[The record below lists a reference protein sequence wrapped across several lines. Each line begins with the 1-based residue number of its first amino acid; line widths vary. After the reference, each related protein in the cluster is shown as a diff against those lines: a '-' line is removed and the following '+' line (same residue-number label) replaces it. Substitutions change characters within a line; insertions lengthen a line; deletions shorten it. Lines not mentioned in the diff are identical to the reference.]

1 VSELAATIQST
12 GRFISRHRGLIL
24 PVGAASLIFVIL
36 VPIPPVLIDIFL
48 VMNIALAA
56 IILLTTIH
64 VRSPLEFNVFPSLL
78 LGATLFR
85 LVLNVATTR
94 LILTA
99 GADGAAPDSA
109 AQAAGGVIYA
119 FSSFVTSGSLA
130 VGVILFVILVVIQFV
145 VVTKGAARISEVAA
159 RFVLDAMPGKQMAI
173 DSDLNAGL
181 IEKEEARS
189 RREEI
194 SNRADFYGAMDGASK
209 FIRGD
214 ALAAMIITAVNVL
227 GGFYVGMLQYGWGA
241 AETADVFTRLTVGD
255 GLVTQIPAFLISISA
270 ALLVSRNTARTN
282 LGEEIVTQLTA
293 RPVVLG
299 ITAVFLAM
307 LTLTALPKVPLLIL
321 GIGCAGLA
329 WTLSRKQRSEQDA
342 SDAQNAAVG
351 GACEHSADIAVAD
364 LVSVDPLRIEIGYAL
379 VRLLDDSSHSDLLGQ
394 ISDLRRRIGL
404 ELGLL
409 VPSVAI
415 RDNMRLGAHNYA
427 MQIRGVTVAQGRIY
441 PAQMLAVVE
450 ESASGKLVGRETV
463 DPVSGRQAVWITQPQ
478 QAKAQQMGYT
488 VLAPEDVLM
497 NHLAEVI
504 GENAPKLLSRRH
516 VTEMMQAIAE
526 RDQGLVDE
534 ARDKLEPYVI
544 HKVLGGLLSEQVSI
558 RDLES
563 ILESLC
569 QHAASTT
576 CPELLGEYVRADLG
590 MSLSRQHC
598 QQDGKLWCVSLG
610 AQAENALQEHVTRGP
625 NGIAMTA
632 GPELTKTIS
641 HAVSGALGRLR
652 QAGKRPVVLC
662 GPDVRLHLKQM
673 LRTCDPDA
681 AVLGYNEIESVEVQS
696 LEHVG
701 IDI

>member
-1 VSELAATIQST
+1 MSELST
-12 GRFISRHRGLIL
+12 TLQGLSRFISRHRGLIL
-24 PVGAASLIFVIL
+24 PVSAAALIFVIL
-36 VPIPPVLIDIFL
+36 VPIPPLLIDILL
-48 VMNIALAA
+48 VMSIALAA
-56 IILLTTIH
+56 VILLTTIH

-99 GADGAAPDSA
+99 GSEGAGPDGA
-109 AQAAGGVIYA
+109 AQAAGGMIYA

-173 DSDLNAGL
+173 DSDLKAAL
-181 IEKEEARS
+181 IDKDEARW
-189 RREEI
+189 RRDDL

-227 GGFYVGMLQYGWGA
+227 GGFYVGMVQYGWAA
-241 AETADVFTRLTVGD
+241 AETADVFTRLTIGD

-299 ITAVFLAM
+299 ITAVFLGA
-307 LTLTALPKVPLLIL
+307 LTLTALPKTPLIIL
-321 GIGCAGLA
+321 GLGCASLA
-329 WTLSRKQRSEQDA
+329 WILSRKEQGDRDA
-342 SDAQNAAVG
+342 EGPDTSQAEATIADPG
-351 GACEHSADIAVAD
+351 DIAVAD
-364 LVSVDPLRIEIGYAL
+364 LVSIDPLRIEIGYAL
-379 VRLLDDSSHSDLLGQ
+379 VRLMDDTSQNDLLGR
-394 ISDLRRRIGL
+394 ISVLRREIGM

-409 VPSVAI
+409 VPPIVV
-415 RDNMRLGAHNYA
+415 RDNMRLGAHSYA
-427 MQIRGVTVAQGRIY
+427 MIIRGVTAATGKLY
-441 PAQMLAVVE
+441 PAQLLATAKGE
-450 ESASGKLVGRETV
+450 TSGSLVGREAV
-463 DPVSGRQAVWITQPQ
+463 DPVTGCDGVWITEPQ
-478 QAKAQQMGYT
+478 HDRAQQMGYT
-488 VLAPEDVLM
+488 VAAPVNVLM
-497 NHLAEVI
+497 NHLAQVI
-504 GENAPKLLSRRH
+504 GANASRLLSRRH
-516 VTEMMQAIAE
+516 VTEMLQAVAQ

-534 ARDKLEPYVI
+534 ATEKLPAYVI
-544 HKVLGGLLSEQVSI
+544 HKVLSGLLAERVSI

-569 QHAASTT
+569 EHASATT
-576 CPELLGEYVRADLG
+576 CPELLVEQVRADLG
-590 MSLSRQHC
+590 MSLSRQYC
-598 QQDGKLWCVSLG
+598 AQDGKLWCVSL
-610 AQAENALQEHVTRGP
+610 AAHTETALQAHVSRGP
-625 NGIAMTA
+625 DGISMTA
-632 GPELTKTIS
+632 GPELTARIS
-641 HAVSGALGRLR
+641 TAVSNALGRLR
-652 QAGKRPVVLC
+652 SSGRRAVVLC
-662 GPDVRLHLKQM
+662 GPDVRMHLKQI
-673 LRTCDPDA
+673 LKTSDPDA

-701 IDI
+701 IDQ

>member
-1 VSELAATIQST
+1 MSELAGTFHTA
-12 GRFISRHRGLIL
+12 GRFINRHRGLIL

-36 VPIPPVLIDIFL
+36 VPIPPLLIDIL
-48 VMNIALAA
+48 LATNIALAA
-56 IILLTTIH
+56 VILLTTIH

-99 GADGAAPDSA
+99 GDGGAGPVGAT
-109 AQAAGGVIYA
+109 QAAGGVIYA

-173 DSDLNAGL
+173 DSDLKGGL
-181 IEKEEARS
+181 IDKDEARS
-189 RREEI
+189 RREEV

-214 ALAAMIITAVNVL
+214 ALAAMIITVVNVL
-227 GGFYVGMLQYGWGA
+227 GGFYVGMVQYGWELS
-241 AETADVFTRLTVGD
+241 ETADAFTRLTIGD

-282 LGEEIVTQLTA
+282 LGEEVVAQLTA

-299 ITAVFLAM
+299 ITAVFLLA
-307 LTLTALPKVPLLIL
+307 LTLTALPKMPLVIL
-321 GIGCAGLA
+321 GVGCAGLA
-329 WTLSRKQRSEQDA
+329 WMLSRRVRGGQDA
-342 SDAQNAAVG
+342 SASEITAG
-351 GACEHSADIAVAD
+351 GASGDNSSDVAVAD

-379 VRLLDDSSHSDLLGQ
+379 VRLLDDSSQDDLLKQ
-394 ISDLRRRIGL
+394 IAALRRRIGM

-409 VPSVAI
+409 VPSVVV

-427 MQIRGVTVAQGRIY
+427 MQIRGVTVARGRIY
-441 PAQMLAVVE
+441 PAQLLAVAE
-450 ESASGKLVGRETV
+450 GTISGKLVGRETE
-463 DPVSGRQAVWITQPQ
+463 DPATGRHAIWITEPQ
-478 QAKAQQMGYT
+478 QERARKMGYT
-488 VLAPEDVLM
+488 VVAPATVLM

-504 GENAPKLLSRRH
+504 GDNAPKLLSRRQ
-516 VTEMMQAIAE
+516 VTEMLQAVGT

-534 ARDKLEPYVI
+534 VTGKLSAHVI
-544 HKVLGGLLSEQVSI
+544 QKVLSNLLSERVSI

-569 QHAASTT
+569 ERAPGTT
-576 CPELLGEYVRADLG
+576 CGELLTEYVRADLG
-590 MSLSRQHC
+590 MSLS
-598 QQDGKLWCVSLG
+598 QQYCARDGKLWCVSLASG
-610 AQAENALQEHVTRGP
+610 TESVLQEHVTRGP
-625 NGIAMTA
+625 EGIVMTA
-632 GPELTKTIS
+632 GPELTARIS
-641 HAVSGALGRLR
+641 SAVSDALGRLR
-652 QAGKRPVVLC
+652 KSGRRPVVLC

-673 LRTCDPDA
+673 LRTSDPDA
-681 AVLGYNEIESVEVQS
+681 AVLGYNEIESLEVQS

-701 IDI
+701 IDL

>member
-1 VSELAATIQST
+1 VSELSATFEAT

-24 PVGAASLIFVIL
+24 PVGAAALIFVIL
-36 VPIPPVLIDIFL
+36 VPIPPLLIDIFL
-48 VMNIALAA
+48 AMNIALAA
-56 IILLTTIH
+56 VILLTTIH

-99 GADGAAPDSA
+99 GADGGGPDHAAH
-109 AQAAGGVIYA
+109 AAGGVIYA

-181 IEKEEARS
+181 IEKDEARA
-189 RREEI
+189 RREEV

-214 ALAAMIITAVNVL
+214 ALAAMIITVVNVL
-227 GGFYVGMLQYGWGA
+227 GGFYVGMIQYGWGA

-282 LGEEIVTQLTA
+282 LGEEVVAQLTA

-299 ITAVFLAM
+299 ITAVFLSA
-307 LTLTALPKVPLLIL
+307 LTLTALPKAPLVIL
-321 GIGCAGLA
+321 GLGCAGLA
-329 WTLSRKQRSEQDA
+329 WMLSRKQQELQDSQDDGTVGDGRSPGE
-342 SDAQNAAVG
+342 
-351 GACEHSADIAVAD
+351 SADVDVAD

-379 VRLLDDSSHSDLLGQ
+379 VRLLDDSSENDLLNE
-394 ISDLRRRIGL
+394 IASLRRRIGL

-409 VPSVAI
+409 VPPVVV

-427 MQIRGVTVAQGRIY
+427 MHIRGVAAAQGRIY
-441 PAQMLAVVE
+441 PAQMLAVAE
-450 ESASGKLVGRETV
+450 GTTAGKLIGRETI
-463 DPVSGRQAVWITQPQ
+463 DPASGCHAVWITEPQ
-478 QAKAQQMGYT
+478 QARAQQMGYT
-488 VLAPEDVLM
+488 VIAPVNVLM
-497 NHLAEVI
+497 NHLEKVI
-504 GENAPKLLSRRH
+504 GDNAPRLLSRRH
-516 VTEMMQAIAE
+516 VTEMLQAVGQ

-534 ARDKLEPYVI
+534 VAEKLPAYVI
-544 HKVLGGLLSEQVSI
+544 HKVLSHLLAERVSI

-569 QHAASTT
+569 ERASQTT
-576 CPELLGEYVRADLG
+576 CPEILCEHVRADLG
-590 MSLSRQHC
+590 MSLSRQYC
-598 QQDGKLWCVSLG
+598 SQDGKLWCVSLA
-610 AQAENALQEHVTRGP
+610 AQTESALQEHVTRGP
-625 NGIAMTA
+625 DGIVMTA
-632 GPELTKTIS
+632 GPELTAQIS
-641 HAVSGALGRLR
+641 GAVSDALERLR
-652 QAGKRPVVLC
+652 QSGRRAVVLC
-662 GPDVRLHLKQM
+662 GPDVRLHVKQM
-673 LRTCDPDA
+673 LRTSDPDA

-701 IDI
+701 IDL

>member
-1 VSELAATIQST
+1 MSELAATFQAA

-24 PVGAASLIFVIL
+24 PVGAAALIFVIL
-36 VPIPPVLIDIFL
+36 VPIPPLLIDIL
-48 VMNIALAA
+48 LATNIALAA
-56 IILLTTIH
+56 VILLTTIH

-99 GADGAAPDSA
+99 GADGSGPGGASH
-109 AQAAGGVIYA
+109 AAGGVIYA

-130 VGVILFVILVVIQFV
+130 VGVILFIILVVIQFV

-173 DSDLNAGL
+173 DSDLKTAL
-181 IEKEEARS
+181 IDKDEARS

-214 ALAAMIITAVNVL
+214 ALAAIIITVVNVL
-227 GGFYVGMLQYGWGA
+227 GGFYVGMVQYGWPLT
-241 AETADVFTRLTVGD
+241 ETADVFTRLTIGD

-282 LGEEIVTQLTA
+282 LGEEVVAQLTA

-299 ITAVFLAM
+299 ITAVFMGA
-307 LTLTALPKVPLLIL
+307 LTLTALPKAPLVVL

-329 WTLSRKQRSEQDA
+329 WILSRRKRAGQDA
-342 SDAQNAAVG
+342 S
-351 GACEHSADIAVAD
+351 GARTGADGDPPDHSAEVAVAD
-364 LVSVDPLRIEIGYAL
+364 IVSVDPLRIEIGYAL
-379 VRLLDDSSHSDLLGQ
+379 VRLLDDSSRGDLLKQ
-394 ISDLRRRIGL
+394 IAALRRRIGL
-404 ELGLL
+404 DLGLL
-409 VPSVAI
+409 VPSVVV
-415 RDNMRLGAHNYA
+415 RDNMRLGAHTYA
-427 MQIRGVTVAQGRIY
+427 MQIRGVTLAQGRVY
-441 PAQMLAVVE
+441 PAQLLAVAE
-450 ESASGKLVGRETV
+450 GATSGELIGRETV
-463 DPVSGRQAVWITQPQ
+463 DPTTGQRAVWITEPQ
-478 QAKAQQMGYT
+478 QGRARQMGYT
-488 VLAPEDVLM
+488 VVAPVTVLI
-497 NHLAEVI
+497 NHLAQII
-504 GENAPKLLSRRH
+504 GNNAPRLLSRRQ
-516 VTEMMQAIAE
+516 VTEMLQAVGK

-534 ARDKLEPYVI
+534 VREKLPAHVI
-544 HKVLGGLLSEQVSI
+544 HKVLSNLLAERVSI

-569 QHAASTT
+569 DRVSSTT

-590 MSLSRQHC
+590 MSLSRQYCAH
-598 QQDGKLWCVSLG
+598 DGKLWCVSLAAG
-610 AQAENALQEHVTRGP
+610 TESALQEHVTRGP
-625 NGIAMTA
+625 DGIVMTA
-632 GPELTKTIS
+632 GPELTARIS
-641 HAVSGALGRLR
+641 NAVSDALGRLKK
-652 QAGKRPVVLC
+652 AGRRPVVLC

-673 LRTCDPDA
+673 LQTTDPDA

-701 IDI
+701 IDQ

>member
-1 VSELAATIQST
+1 MSELAGTFEAT
-12 GRFISRHRGLIL
+12 GRFVNRHRGLIL
-24 PVGAASLIFVIL
+24 PLGAAALIFVIL
-36 VPIPPVLIDIFL
+36 VPIPPLLIDIL
-48 VMNIALAA
+48 LATNIALAA
-56 IILLTTIH
+56 VILLTTIH

-94 LILTA
+94 LILTSGDGGSGAA
-99 GADGAAPDSA
+99 GAAR
-109 AQAAGGVIYA
+109 AAGGVIYA

-159 RFVLDAMPGKQMAI
+159 RFVLDAMPGRQMAI
-173 DSDLNAGL
+173 DSDLKASL
-181 IEKEEARS
+181 IDKDEARS

-214 ALAAMIITAVNVL
+214 ALAAMIITVVNVL
-227 GGFYVGMLQYGWGA
+227 GGLYVGMVQYGWELS
-241 AETADVFTRLTVGD
+241 ETADVFTRLTIGD

-282 LGEEIVTQLTA
+282 LGEELVAQLTA

-299 ITAVFLAM
+299 ITAVFLSA
-307 LTLTALPKVPLLIL
+307 LTLTALPKAPLVIL

-329 WTLSRKQRSEQDA
+329 WMLSRRARDA
-342 SDAQNAAVG
+342 CGTETETAGDGGCLDHSSDV
-351 GACEHSADIAVAD
+351 AVAD

-379 VRLLDDSSHSDLLGQ
+379 VRLLDDSSPEDLLRQ
-394 ISDLRRRIGL
+394 ISALRRRIGM

-409 VPSVAI
+409 VPSVVV

-427 MQIRGVTVAQGRIY
+427 MQIRGVTVAEGRIY
-441 PAQMLAVVE
+441 PAQLLAVAE
-450 ESASGKLVGRETV
+450 GSTSGKLIGRETV
-463 DPVSGRQAVWITQPQ
+463 DPATGRQAVWITEPQ
-478 QAKAQQMGYT
+478 HERARQMGYT
-488 VLAPEDVLM
+488 VIAPATVLM
-497 NHLAEVI
+497 NHLGRVI
-504 GENAPKLLSRRH
+504 GDNAPKLLSRRQ
-516 VTEMMQAIAE
+516 VTEMLEVVGKRAP
-526 RDQGLVDE
+526 GLVDE
-534 ARDKLEPYVI
+534 VTEKLGAHVI
-544 HKVLGGLLSEQVSI
+544 QKVLSNLLAERVSI

-569 QHAASTT
+569 ERASSTT
-576 CPELLGEYVRADLG
+576 CCQLLTEQVRADLG
-590 MSLSRQHC
+590 MSLSRQYC
-598 QQDGKLWCVSLG
+598 ARDGRLWCVSLSAG
-610 AQAENALQEHVTRGP
+610 TESALQEHVTRGP
-625 NGIAMTA
+625 EGVVMTA
-632 GPELTKTIS
+632 GPELTARIS
-641 HAVSGALGRLR
+641 NAVSDALGRLR
-652 QAGKRPVVLC
+652 KTGRRPVVLC

-673 LRTCDPDA
+673 LLTSDPDA

-701 IDI
+701 IDP